1 MKIVFLDI
9 DGVLQPYD
17 AENRFYFNDETL
29 VEELSKKH
37 NINYHD
43 YSIYDV
49 MAVYYDWDEQAVA
62 RLKYILEKTNA
73 KIIISSDWRSEKK
86 PHKMHDLLAIHN
98 LSKYWFAD
106 NQVNHD
112 YIPNP
117 KRRALEIKDSLDRYP
132 IEEFVVL
139 DDMPGLDEY
148 FPENAVKTS
157 NCIGVNDMEKS
168 IKILNRKLDK

>member
-9 DGVLQPYD
+9 DGVLQPHD
-17 AENRFYFNDETL
+17 SENRFYMSDKSL
-29 VEELSKKH
+29 VDELSKKH
-37 NINYHD
+37 NINYSD

-49 MAVYYDWDEQAVA
+49 MAVYYDWDEQAIA

-86 PHKMHDLLAIHN
+86 PNKMADLLEIHG
-98 LSKYWFAD
+98 LGKYWFAD
-106 NQVNHD
+106 NEINHD

-117 KRRALEIKDSLDRYP
+117 QRRALEIKNSLAKYP
-132 IEEFVVL
+132 IEDFVVL
-139 DDMPGLDEY
+139 DDMSGLDEY
-148 FPENAVKTS
+148 FPENIVKTS
-157 NCIGVNDMEKS
+157 NYIGIADMEKS